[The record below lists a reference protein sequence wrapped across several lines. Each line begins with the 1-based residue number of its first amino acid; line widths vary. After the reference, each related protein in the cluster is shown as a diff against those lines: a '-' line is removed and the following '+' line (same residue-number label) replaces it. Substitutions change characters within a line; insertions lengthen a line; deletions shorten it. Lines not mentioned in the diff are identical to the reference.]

1 MNMRVLDGSPYVV
14 GEGAE
19 EALLSQVYDLER
31 RVELLRGE
39 KLTDDT
45 LRRYYDHSRLRDVTE
60 SNAIEGSTLSLQE
73 TTLAVAKGSTLTG
86 HDPGY
91 VRDAKALYD
100 AFQRLTELAR
110 LKEPTDIS
118 QVKDIHGRV
127 LGDRPGAGLFRRE
140 RVRISG
146 AEHVPPRDWQ
156 GVMKGMEEW
165 QEWSRLHPS
174 APAPLRATVLHAWL
188 AHIHPFIDGNG
199 RTARA
204 ITTLELVRGGYPP
217 AIIRKK
223 DRRRYYEALADA
235 DQGDLAPMLDLM
247 LARGNDAL
255 RELERTAKE
264 EQGYSPVIAAL
275 RKKQQNQMVI
285 WNKAVALLI
294 ANIEAELESRSEAG
308 GEAHLRLWSPE
319 LESEEYIALCQGE
332 TIYDSWAFEIRVR
345 VPGAP
350 SITRLAW
357 VGYRSDDMLHA
368 LGKDAAQG
376 PTLFWS
382 VLNPSGI
389 VPRWR
394 RARPEEAPGSEE
406 MTYAGDGW
414 VARKGHK
421 VEALG
426 PSDLAVKIA
435 QDLVTLA

>member
-1 MNMRVLDGSPYVV
+1 MHVLDGSPYTVAD
-14 GEGAE
+14 EAD
-19 EALLSQVYDLER
+19 EALLSQVRDLER

-45 LRRYYDHSRLRDVTE
+45 LRRYYDYSRLRDVTE
-60 SNAIEGSTLSLQE
+60 SNAIEGSTLSLRE
-73 TTLAVAKGSTLTG
+73 TELAVAKGSTLTG
-86 HDPGY
+86 HDPGF
-91 VRDAKALYD
+91 VRDAKALYN

-110 LKEPTDIS
+110 LKEPTDIQ
-118 QVKDIHGRV
+118 QVKDIHERV
-127 LGDRPGAGLFRRE
+127 LGERAGAGLFRRE

-165 QEWSRLHPS
+165 QDWSRQHPS

-223 DRRRYYEALADA
+223 DRSRYYEALADA
-235 DQGDLAPMLDLM
+235 DRGDLAPLLDLM

-255 RELERTAKE
+255 RDLEQTAKAA
-264 EQGYSPVIAAL
+264 QGYSPVIAAL

-294 ANIEAELESRSEAG
+294 ANIEAEVESLSVAR
-308 GEAHLRLWSPE
+308 GEAHLRLHSPE
-319 LESEEYIALCQGE
+319 LEIDEYIALCEGDP
-332 TIYDSWAFEIRVR
+332 IPDAWAFEIRVR

-350 SITRLAW
+350 SINRLAW

-368 LGKDAAQG
+368 LGGDAGQG

-382 VLNPSGI
+382 VPNPSGM

-421 VEALG
+421 VETLG

-435 QDLVTLA
+435 QDLVALA